1 MSAVDED
8 GNEVSGVRMPEV
20 AVPLATYT
28 GWNLFNAESGP
39 PDEISSM
46 VGSFLPFPRT
56 PEEARAAGDP
66 RTAISERYSSREDY
80 LGQFTEA
87 ALDLI
92 EAGYLLGED
101 LPALTPPRP
110 PALGPR
116 DGRLRSDGLAAL
128 NRHGVGNHVIRGS
141 IRRVKPASARRLLP
155 ALVVLGLG
163 GWLPRVRRR

>member
-1 MSAVDED
+1 MDED

-20 AVPLATYT
+20 VVPLATYT

-46 VGSFLPFPRT
+46 VGSFVPFPKT
-56 PEEARAAGDP
+56 AAEAQAAGDP
-66 RTAISERYSSREDY
+66 RRSVMERYSSREDY

-101 LPALTPPRP
+101 LPALTRH
-110 PALGPR
+110 ALELW
-116 DGRLRSDGLAAL
+116 D
-128 NRHGVGNHVIRGS
+128 HVTGGEVS
-141 IRRVKPASARRLLP
+141 ASQ
-155 ALVVLGLG
+155 
-163 GWLPRVRRR
+163 